1 MTVNEDQPSNG
12 VVHIDATPMARAPL
26 NDLYKALCQIPC
38 GTSGFELLAQVMRVV
53 AASLAADAALSEAS
67 GSNRFIPYMDLDD
80 ARQRSLDLLAMLE
93 RLGSR
98 NASDDSF
105 ENHEKPRNE

>member
-1 MTVNEDQPSNG
+1 MTGNKNETGG
-12 VVHIDATPMARAPL
+12 VLDIDVTPMIRASL
-26 NDLYKALCQIPC
+26 ADLYKALCRIPC
-38 GTSGFELLAQVMRVV
+38 GTSTFALLAQVMRTV

-93 RLGSR
+93 RLSSR
-98 NASDDSF
+98 NASGGLP
-105 ENHEKPRNE
+105 ETHEKPSNE